1 MIANATAIAT
11 TVPRLALKLNT
22 HTYTHIT
29 VEHIQNKVG
38 IKSVSHS
45 PCLVNVNDL
54 WWQRGSLK
62 MLRGVLEFR
71 FLMCC

>member
-1 MIANATAIAT
+1 MTANATAIAT
-11 TVPRLALKLNT
+11 TVPRLALKLNI

-45 PCLVNVNDL
+45 PCLVNDL

-62 MLRGVLEFR
+62 MLRGVLEF
-71 FLMCC
+71 